1 MQLAKRNGWIHKRG
15 RSAVGGAFTR
25 QQVSTRLPEQD
36 QAAGARRREKRAK
49 PVTATT
55 SLPVIKMAYAAKFP
69 KPAPADEPSRLRSP
83 TPGPEPRTASRA
95 PPSALRRS
103 ASLTRQGLASGGL
116 PALRAGAGA
125 PSKDAE
131 SSPVSKRY
139 SDRVCCAGTGVPSA
153 PDAAFFEQKRKLW
166 EKKIAFKY
174 GGGKALEW
182 EAKPGDEKHDPPP
195 DVVIDYEK
203 HWSQISSERASNK
216 KRAIKNSRSSLVL
229 GDETY
234 KDPYWTS
241 GHDLFSGRVGGGEI
255 AEQRKRNAA
264 KRKQLC
270 GSTLV
275 LGADSEYF

>member
-1 MQLAKRNGWIHKRG
+1 MPPVSEAMRKQLAKRNGWVHKRG
-15 RSAVGGAFTR
+15 KSAAGGAFSR
-25 QQVSTRLPEQD
+25 QRIVTRLKE
-36 QAAGARRREKRAK
+36 RERTHKRL
-49 PVTATT
+49 PPQNSGATT
-55 SLPVIKMAYAAKFP
+55 SLPIIKMAYEAKFYEQRAP
-69 KPAPADEPSRLRSP
+69 PPAKAAAARSP
-83 TPGPEPRTASRA
+83 TPGPDPAARAVSPPRTRQQTAKRA
-95 PPSALRRS
+95 ATAHRAAALPPV
-103 ASLTRQGLASGGL
+103 G
-116 PALRAGAGA
+116 
-125 PSKDAE
+125 DA
-131 SSPVSKRY
+131 SPVSKRY
-139 SDRVCCAGTGVPSA
+139 TDRVCCAGTGVASA
-153 PDAAFFEQKRKLW
+153 PDRAFFEQKRKLW

-255 AEQRKRNAA
+255 AEQRKRNAT